1 MELTLNS
8 TVCLHTIQFRKEQK
22 NYIVKDT
29 ITGEKYEMPP
39 LWIDALAM
47 MRDGFLLG
55 EIEEKLKEEYP
66 DEEINMLAFTRQLLE
81 LELVGMVDGEE
92 IACTKKREK
101 DYLAWLRPRVEQ
113 FFLSLNKKIE
123 AKVNDDL
130 CFFCIVCLK
139 NYSERPGKSTIA
151 IFNF

>member
-39 LWIDALAM
+39 LCIDALAM

-66 DEEINMLAFTRQLLE
+66 KEEINILEFTRQLLE

-92 IACTKKREK
+92 IICTKKKVK
-101 DYLAWLRPRVEQ
+101 DYFVRVRPRIEQ
-113 FFLSLNKKIE
+113 LFFNLNRKCRGR
-123 AKVNDDL
+123 DQ
-130 CFFCIVCLK
+130 
-139 NYSERPGKSTIA
+139 
-151 IFNF
+151 

>member
-22 NYIVKDT
+22 NYTVKDT

-66 DEEINMLAFTRQLLE
+66 SEEVNMLAFTRQLLE
-81 LELVGMVDGEE
+81 LELVEMVDGEE
-92 IACTKKREK
+92 IVCTKKKEI
-101 DYLAWLRPRVEQ
+101 DCLAWVRPRVEQ
-113 FFLSLNKKIE
+113 FFLNLNRKYRSK
-123 AKVNDDL
+123 DQ
-130 CFFCIVCLK
+130 
-139 NYSERPGKSTIA
+139 
-151 IFNF
+151 

>member
-1 MELTLNS
+1 MKRKEGVPAHPFFYADMMKEVVLMELTLNS

-66 DEEINMLAFTRQLLE
+66 AEEVNILAFTRQLLE

-92 IACTKKREK
+92 IACTKKKEK
-101 DYLAWLRPRVEQ
+101 DYLAWVRLRLEQ
-113 FFLSLNKKIE
+113 FFLNVNKKYRS
-123 AKVNDDL
+123 K
-130 CFFCIVCLK
+130 
-139 NYSERPGKSTIA
+139 GQ
-151 IFNF
+151 

>member
-1 MELTLNS
+1 MKRKEGVPAHPFFYADMMKEVVLMELTLNS

-66 DEEINMLAFTRQLLE
+66 AEEVNILAFTRQLLE

-92 IACTKKREK
+92 IACKKKKEK
-101 DYLAWLRPRVEQ
+101 DYLAWVRPRLEQ
-113 FFLSLNKKIE
+113 FFLNVNKKYRS
-123 AKVNDDL
+123 K
-130 CFFCIVCLK
+130 
-139 NYSERPGKSTIA
+139 GQ
-151 IFNF
+151 

>member
-66 DEEINMLAFTRQLLE
+66 EEEINMLAFTRQLLE

-92 IACTKKREK
+92 IACTKRKEK

-113 FFLSLNKKIE
+113 FFLSLNKRNRSK
-123 AKVNDDL
+123 
-130 CFFCIVCLK
+130 
-139 NYSERPGKSTIA
+139 GQ
-151 IFNF
+151 

>member
-66 DEEINMLAFTRQLLE
+66 DEEINMLAFTRKLLE

-113 FFLSLNKKIE
+113 FFLSLNKKNRS
-123 AKVNDDL
+123 K
-130 CFFCIVCLK
+130 
-139 NYSERPGKSTIA
+139 GQ
-151 IFNF
+151 

>member
-22 NYIVKDT
+22 NYTVKDT

-66 DEEINMLAFTRQLLE
+66 YEEVNMLAFTKQLLE
-81 LELVGMVDGEE
+81 LELVEMVDGEE
-92 IACTKKREK
+92 IACTKKKEK
-101 DYLAWLRPRVEQ
+101 DYLAWLRPHVEQ
-113 FFLSLNKKIE
+113 FFLNLNKKNRS
-123 AKVNDDL
+123 K
-130 CFFCIVCLK
+130 
-139 NYSERPGKSTIA
+139 GQ
-151 IFNF
+151 

>member
-8 TVCLHTIQFRKEQK
+8 TVCLHAIQFRKEQK

-66 DEEINMLAFTRQLLE
+66 EEEINMLAFTRQLLE

-92 IACTKKREK
+92 IACTKRKEK

-113 FFLSLNKKIE
+113 FFLSLNKRNRSK
-123 AKVNDDL
+123 
-130 CFFCIVCLK
+130 
-139 NYSERPGKSTIA
+139 GQ
-151 IFNF
+151 

>member
-1 MELTLNS
+1 MMELTLNS

-22 NYIVKDT
+22 NYTVKDT

-66 DEEINMLAFTRQLLE
+66 SEEVNMLAFTKQLLE
-81 LELVGMVDGEE
+81 LELVEMVDGEE
-92 IACTKKREK
+92 IACTKKKEK
-101 DYLAWLRPRVEQ
+101 DYLAWLRPHVEQ
-113 FFLSLNKKIE
+113 FFLNLNKKIE

-130 CFFCIVCLK
+130 CFFV
-139 NYSERPGKSTIA
+139 
-151 IFNF
+151 

>member
-8 TVCLHTIQFRKEQK
+8 TVCLHTIQFRKEQN

-66 DEEINMLAFTRQLLE
+66 EEEINMLAFTRQLLE

-92 IACTKKREK
+92 IACTKRKEK

-113 FFLSLNKKIE
+113 FFLSLNKRNRSK
-123 AKVNDDL
+123 
-130 CFFCIVCLK
+130 
-139 NYSERPGKSTIA
+139 GQ
-151 IFNF
+151 

>member
-1 MELTLNS
+1 MKRKEGVPAHPFFYADMMKEVVLMELTLNS

-66 DEEINMLAFTRQLLE
+66 AEEVNILAFTRQLLE

-92 IACTKKREK
+92 IACTKKKEK
-101 DYLAWLRPRVEQ
+101 DYLAWIRPRLEQ
-113 FFLSLNKKIE
+113 FFLNVNKKYRS
-123 AKVNDDL
+123 K
-130 CFFCIVCLK
+130 
-139 NYSERPGKSTIA
+139 GQ
-151 IFNF
+151 

>member
-8 TVCLHTIQFRKEQK
+8 TVCLHTIQFRKDQK

-29 ITGEKYEMPP
+29 ITGGKYEMPP

-66 DEEINMLAFTRQLLE
+66 KEEVNILEFTKQLLE
-81 LELVGMVDGEE
+81 LELVGMVDGKE
-92 IACTKKREK
+92 IICKKKKDK
-101 DYLAWLRPRVEQ
+101 DYFAWVRPRIEQ
-113 FFLSLNKKIE
+113 FVLNLNRK
-123 AKVNDDL
+123 
-130 CFFCIVCLK
+130 
-139 NYSERPGKSTIA
+139 YRSRGQ
-151 IFNF
+151 

>member
-8 TVCLHTIQFRKEQK
+8 TVCLHAIQFRKEQK

-66 DEEINMLAFTRQLLE
+66 EEEINMLAFTRQLLE

-92 IACTKKREK
+92 ITCTKKKEK

-113 FFLSLNKKIE
+113 FFLSLNKRNRSK
-123 AKVNDDL
+123 
-130 CFFCIVCLK
+130 
-139 NYSERPGKSTIA
+139 GQ
-151 IFNF
+151 

>member
-39 LWIDALAM
+39 LCIDALAM
-47 MRDGFLLG
+47 MRDGFSLG

-66 DEEINMLAFTRQLLE
+66 KEEVNILEFTRQLLE

-92 IACTKKREK
+92 IICTKKKDK
-101 DYLAWLRPRVEQ
+101 DYFAWARPRIEQ
-113 FFLSLNKKIE
+113 FFFHLNRKYRSR
-123 AKVNDDL
+123 DQ
-130 CFFCIVCLK
+130 
-139 NYSERPGKSTIA
+139 
-151 IFNF
+151 

>member
-1 MELTLNS
+1 MKRKEGVPAHPFFYADMMKEVVLMELTLNS

-66 DEEINMLAFTRQLLE
+66 AEEVNILAFTRQLLE

-92 IACTKKREK
+92 IACTKKKEK
-101 DYLAWLRPRVEQ
+101 DYLAWVRPRLEQ
-113 FFLSLNKKIE
+113 FFLNVNKKYRS
-123 AKVNDDL
+123 K
-130 CFFCIVCLK
+130 
-139 NYSERPGKSTIA
+139 GQ
-151 IFNF
+151 

>member
-29 ITGEKYEMPP
+29 ITGGKYEMPP
-39 LWIDALAM
+39 LCIDALAM

-55 EIEEKLKEEYP
+55 EIEAKLKEEYP
-66 DEEINMLAFTRQLLE
+66 EEEVNILEFTRQLLE

-92 IACTKKREK
+92 IICTKKKDK
-101 DYLAWLRPRVEQ
+101 DYLAWIRPRIEQ
-113 FFLSLNKKIE
+113 FFFNLNRKYRSR
-123 AKVNDDL
+123 DQ
-130 CFFCIVCLK
+130 
-139 NYSERPGKSTIA
+139 
-151 IFNF
+151 

>member
-8 TVCLHTIQFRKEQK
+8 TVCLHAIQFRKEQK

-47 MRDGFLLG
+47 MCDGFLLG

-66 DEEINMLAFTRQLLE
+66 EEEINMLAFTRQLLE

-92 IACTKKREK
+92 IACTKKKEK

-113 FFLSLNKKIE
+113 FFLSLNKRNRSK
-123 AKVNDDL
+123 
-130 CFFCIVCLK
+130 
-139 NYSERPGKSTIA
+139 GQ
-151 IFNF
+151 

>member
-1 MELTLNS
+1 MMELTLNS

-29 ITGEKYEMPP
+29 ITGETYEMPP

-66 DEEINMLAFTRQLLE
+66 AEDVNMVAFTRQLLE
-81 LELVGMVDGEE
+81 LELVEMVDGEE
-92 IACTKKREK
+92 IACTKKRDK

-113 FFLSLNKKIE
+113 FFLNLNKK
-123 AKVNDDL
+123 
-130 CFFCIVCLK
+130 
-139 NYSERPGKSTIA
+139 YKSKGQK
-151 IFNF
+151 

>member
-8 TVCLHTIQFRKEQK
+8 TVCLHAIQFRKEQK

-29 ITGEKYEMPP
+29 ITGEKYEMPL

-66 DEEINMLAFTRQLLE
+66 EEEINMLAFTRQLLE

-92 IACTKKREK
+92 IACTKKKEK

-113 FFLSLNKKIE
+113 FFLSLNKRNRSK
-123 AKVNDDL
+123 
-130 CFFCIVCLK
+130 
-139 NYSERPGKSTIA
+139 GQ
-151 IFNF
+151 

>member
-1 MELTLNS
+1 MMELTLNS

-22 NYIVKDT
+22 NYTVKDT

-66 DEEINMLAFTRQLLE
+66 SEEVNMLAFTKQLLE
-81 LELVGMVDGEE
+81 LELVEMVDGEE
-92 IACTKKREK
+92 IACTKKKEK
-101 DYLAWLRPRVEQ
+101 DYLAWLRPHVEQ
-113 FFLSLNKKIE
+113 FFLNLNKKNRS
-123 AKVNDDL
+123 K
-130 CFFCIVCLK
+130 
-139 NYSERPGKSTIA
+139 GQ
-151 IFNF
+151 

>member
-22 NYIVKDT
+22 NYTVKDT

-92 IACTKKREK
+92 IACTKKKEK

-113 FFLSLNKKIE
+113 FFLSLNKKNRS
-123 AKVNDDL
+123 K
-130 CFFCIVCLK
+130 
-139 NYSERPGKSTIA
+139 GQ
-151 IFNF
+151 

>member
-8 TVCLHTIQFRKEQK
+8 TVCLHAIQFRKEQK

-66 DEEINMLAFTRQLLE
+66 TEEINMLAFTEQLLE
-81 LELVGMVDGEE
+81 LELVEMVDGEE
-92 IACTKKREK
+92 IACTKKKEK
-101 DYLAWLRPRVEQ
+101 DYLAWVRPRVEQ
-113 FFLSLNKKIE
+113 LFLNLNKKYRS
-123 AKVNDDL
+123 K
-130 CFFCIVCLK
+130 
-139 NYSERPGKSTIA
+139 GQ
-151 IFNF
+151 

>member
-81 LELVGMVDGEE
+81 LELVGMVDGEK
-92 IACTKKREK
+92 IACTKKKEK

-113 FFLSLNKKIE
+113 FFLSLNKK
-123 AKVNDDL
+123 N
-130 CFFCIVCLK
+130 
-139 NYSERPGKSTIA
+139 KSKGQ
-151 IFNF
+151 

>member
-1 MELTLNS
+1 MMELTLNS

-29 ITGEKYEMPP
+29 ITGETYEMPP

-55 EIEEKLKEEYP
+55 EIEAKLKEEYP
-66 DEEINMLAFTRQLLE
+66 AEEVNMVAFTRQLLE
-81 LELVGMVDGEE
+81 LELVEMVDGEE
-92 IACTKKREK
+92 IACTKKRDK

-113 FFLSLNKKIE
+113 FFLNLNKK
-123 AKVNDDL
+123 
-130 CFFCIVCLK
+130 
-139 NYSERPGKSTIA
+139 YKSKGQK
-151 IFNF
+151 

>member
-1 MELTLNS
+1 MKRKEGVPAHPFFYADMMKEVVLMELTLNS

-66 DEEINMLAFTRQLLE
+66 AEEVNILAFTRQLLE

-92 IACTKKREK
+92 IACTKKKEK

-113 FFLSLNKKIE
+113 FFLSLNKKNRS
-123 AKVNDDL
+123 K
-130 CFFCIVCLK
+130 
-139 NYSERPGKSTIA
+139 GQ
-151 IFNF
+151 